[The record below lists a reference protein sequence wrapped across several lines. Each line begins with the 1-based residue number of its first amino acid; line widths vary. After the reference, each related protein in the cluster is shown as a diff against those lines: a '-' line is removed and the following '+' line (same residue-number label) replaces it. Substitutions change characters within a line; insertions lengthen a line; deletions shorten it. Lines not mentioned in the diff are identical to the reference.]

1 MRAIGED
8 IGRDIVVEPQDLFG
22 QILTKV
28 KTGDVD
34 GAIANISITTER
46 EREMDFTQPIFG
58 SGIKIMIPNEGS
70 GASTFAALFTWD
82 IALIVINGLALWFFE
97 RRVQTY
103 FDEPAREALFP
114 SF

>member
-1 MRAIGED
+1 MWLNRKICSAKC
-8 IGRDIVVEPQDLFG
+8 
-22 QILTKV
+22 LTKV

-70 GASTFAALFTWD
+70 GASIFAALFTWD
-82 IALIVINGLALWFFE
+82 IALVVIATCLLFLAAADVVF
-97 RRVQTY
+97 
-103 FDEPAREALFP
+103 
-114 SF
+114 